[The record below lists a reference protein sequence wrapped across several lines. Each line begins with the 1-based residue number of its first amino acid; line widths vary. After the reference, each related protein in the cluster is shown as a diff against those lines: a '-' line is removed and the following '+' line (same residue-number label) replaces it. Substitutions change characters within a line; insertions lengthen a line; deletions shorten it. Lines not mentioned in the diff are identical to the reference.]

1 MAEPVLNEE
10 TIRDLKTA
18 FDQLDAEITVS
29 VFTKKGENDQYNQI
43 ATQLIEEISG
53 VDSRI
58 KSEFHDIG
66 DAESERLGVQS
77 SPTTLICP
85 DKYRIMFRGAP
96 LGEEGRT
103 LVMSMILASTG
114 QGALKE
120 SSVKKLQKLDER
132 RLVKIFVSPT

>member
-1 MAEPVLNEE
+1 
-10 TIRDLKTA
+10 
-18 FDQLDAEITVS
+18 
-29 VFTKKGENDQYNQI
+29 
-43 ATQLIEEISG
+43 
-53 VDSRI
+53 
-58 KSEFHDIG
+58 
-66 DAESERLGVQS
+66 
-77 SPTTLICP
+77 
-85 DKYRIMFRGAP
+85 MFRGAP